1 MLRFEDF
8 RRRQHRV
15 RQPQAIDSSANPDLK
30 LIPELLVLRCNEQI
44 AVRMIPNSGALV
56 ATYLMMDLGS
66 VELNLVYQNLIG
78 NAVIGPQLKYTVED
92 MFCFILA
99 D

>member
-44 AVRMIPNSGALV
+44 AVRMIPNSGAL
-56 ATYLMMDLGS
+56 ATYLMIDLGS
-66 VELNLVYQNLIG
+66 VELNLVY
-78 NAVIGPQLKYTVED
+78 
-92 MFCFILA
+92 
-99 D
+99 